1 MGFASSSRKVRSSMA
16 DLPLDPLDLPKGARV
31 VVALSGGVDSAV
43 TAGLLAERGFEVV
56 GVTLQLYDHG
66 AATGR
71 KGACCAG
78 RDIADAQA
86 AAQTLGIPHYVLDR
100 ERLFKE
106 AVIDDFAAAYA
117 EGRTPV
123 PCVRCNER
131 LKFQDLLGLARDLGA
146 AALATGHYARRL
158 PGPRLLKAKDAQ
170 KDQSYFL
177 FKTTREQL
185 DFLRFPLGALD
196 KTQTRAEAARL
207 GLAVAEKPESQDI
220 CFVPRGHYSDVVAK
234 LAPGAAEPGEI
245 VHVDGHALGR
255 HAGVGRFTVG
265 QRRGIG
271 VAADVPLYVTRI
283 DARTRRIEV
292 GPRGAASTTAVT
304 LGEANWLDHP
314 PRATPRP
321 VMARHRHNEPAVEAT
336 LVLGDGGGAR
346 VRFDDPQDGVAPGQ
360 ACVLYEGDRVLG
372 GGWIAGVERLT
383 AAPDL
388 PKSPAPR
395 AAE

>member
-1 MGFASSSRKVRSSMA
+1 MA
-16 DLPLDPLDLPKGARV
+16 DLPLDPLDLPPGARV

-78 RDIADAQA
+78 RDIEDARA
-86 AAQTLGIPHYVLDR
+86 AAETLGLPHYVLDR
-100 ERLFKE
+100 ERLFKA

-131 LKFQDLLGLARDLGA
+131 LKFQDLLGVARDLGA

-158 PGPRLLKAKDAQ
+158 PGPRLLKAKDAA

-177 FKTTREQL
+177 FKTTRDQL
-185 DFLRFPLGALD
+185 DFLRFPLGSLD
-196 KTQTRAEAARL
+196 KGRTRAEAARL
-207 GLAVAEKPESQDI
+207 GLSVAGKPESQDI
-220 CFVPRGHYSDVVAK
+220 CFVPKGHYSEVVAK
-234 LAPGAAEPGEI
+234 LMPDAAAPGEI
-245 VHVDGHALGR
+245 VHVDGHTLGR
-255 HAGVGRFTVG
+255 HEGVGRFTVG

-271 VAADVPLYVTRI
+271 VAAESPLYVTRI

-292 GPRGAASTTAVT
+292 GPRGAARTAAVD
-304 LGEANWLDHP
+304 LSEANWLGDP
-314 PRATPRP
+314 PGANPRP
-321 VMARHRHNEPAVEAT
+321 VTARHRHNEPAVPAT
-336 LVLGDGGGAR
+336 LALGDDGTAR

-360 ACVLYEGDRVLG
+360 ACVLYDGDRVLG
-372 GGWIAGVERLT
+372 GGWIAGAERLT
-383 AAPDL
+383 APAAL
-388 PKSPAPR
+388 PTSPAPR